1 MSFDWTKIL
10 PYLAIAIVGA
20 WGEFRLRQY
29 KSENAVLQRE
39 VADEKIEKQDRAL
52 TPDQLTSM
60 LESEL
65 GPVKRE
71 PKT

>member
-1 MSFDWTKIL
+1 MINWTDAL
-10 PYLAIAIVGA
+10 PYLAAAGAVA
-20 WGEFRLRQY
+20 WGEFRLREY
-29 KSENAVLQRE
+29 KSENAVLQRKI
-39 VADEKIEKQDRAL
+39 ADEQIEKKDHAL